1 MLQVTVLVES
11 GGRPGGH
18 GQLAH
23 QLAQVVEPGV
33 VKGVEANHSVDSGG
47 TPLWRE
53 TGEQVAVVL
62 FAISGCGLIEKE
74 GPNGE
79 LGGRCQEY
87 ASVKACLA
95 TCVASHDR
103 DNYVS
108 TSVSL
113 VPA

>member
-1 MLQVTVLVES
+1 MELPYKERQENKWLWSCLQ
-11 GGRPGGH
+11 
-18 GQLAH
+18 
-23 QLAQVVEPGV
+23 
-33 VKGVEANHSVDSGG
+33 
-47 TPLWRE
+47 
-53 TGEQVAVVL
+53 
-62 FAISGCGLIEKE
+62 FSGCGLIEKE